1 MFDSTDS
8 PGTDAPP
15 AMTRAERRML
25 KLERLGDIGL
35 AIAEKLGREAE
46 RASAHAESEI
56 VPDNLPHSRRLGEI
70 AKAYAQVS
78 RAAAICTAMED
89 RIDKGLPAL
98 PDVDRARRLRDQALE
113 EKREAVRS
121 RVVNAIDADPT
132 ILTARRRVDLRLRLD
147 GLLDREVRDLDR
159 FLDRPFPELVE
170 RLRVNLGLE
179 PDEEAWAQTS
189 PPSKAAAFGGGGPP
203 NGGGGGLETLLARPL
218 STRPAEAAP
227 DPVQPDLPPPPLRGP
242 PPLRVGG
249 GSLRR
254 GLRSRTGDRSRLPP

>member
-35 AIAEKLGREAE
+35 AIAEKLGRQAE
-46 RASAHAESEI
+46 RASAHAESEA
-56 VPDNLPHSRRLGEI
+56 VPDNLPHSRRLGDI
-70 AKAYAQVS
+70 SRAYAQVS

-113 EKREAVRS
+113 EKREAVR
-121 RVVNAIDADPT
+121 RGVVNAIDAIPPSDR
-132 ILTARRRVDLRLRLD
+132 RRRVDLRLRLD

-179 PDEEAWAQTS
+179 PEEEAWAQTS
-189 PPSKAAAFGGGGPP
+189 PPSKAAAFGEGTAEWRWRGFGDA
-203 NGGGGGLETLLARPL
+203 ARSSPFN
-218 STRPAEAAP
+218 AP
-227 DPVQPDLPPPPLRGP
+227 
-242 PPLRVGG
+242 
-249 GSLRR
+249 RR
-254 GLRSRTGDRSRLPP
+254 SCA